1 MKRIDT
7 LPKGA
12 YMKRLLVLVVALNVL
27 FALGVLI
34 AMKFGADEPATLI
47 DRWFGWTTAEIF
59 ASAGIKISKLVKE
72 AVWILKQKTDSGG
85 EG

>member
-27 FALGVLI
+27 FALGILI

-47 DRWFGWTTAEIF
+47 DRWFDWTTAEIF

-72 AVWILKQKTDSGG
+72 AIGIMKQKTDSGG